1 MPNTTIT
8 EIIDIKKL
16 EATKDAL
23 RNEFQARTPF
33 RWLVM
38 ENFLTP
44 QAAQAIYD
52 EYPKVDQTW
61 VDTNGL
67 HQKNKW
73 TKPAEPGSLAGAFYE
88 EVNSPAF
95 RTLLEE
101 ITGIED
107 ILPDSDLFGAGYHQI
122 LDGGF
127 LDVHVDFNKHEGTGL
142 DRRMNLIVYLN
153 PNWGDNYG
161 GELELWDMD
170 KKVELASVVPTFN
183 RCVLFETNEVSYHGH
198 PKPLKTGGKST
209 RKSLSVYYY
218 TEGRNDG
225 HDVPWHNT
233 RHVNTD
239 GLAGNVKVLGNGVVE
254 TIRRLKTRGSLR

>member
-1 MPNTTIT
+1 MAIT
-8 EIIDIKKL
+8 EIIDLKTL
-16 EATKDAL
+16 EANKTTL
-23 RNEFQARTPF
+23 RDEFHARSPF

-44 QAAQAIYD
+44 EAAQAIYD
-52 EYPKVDQTW
+52 EYPKVDPTW

-73 TKPAEPGSLAGAFYE
+73 TKPAEPGSLAGRFYE
-88 EVNSPAF
+88 EVNSSAF
-95 RTLLEE
+95 RLLLEE
-101 ITGIED
+101 ITGIEKV
-107 ILPDSDLFGAGYHQI
+107 LPDSDLFGAGYHQI

-127 LDVHVDFNKHEGTGL
+127 LDVHVDFNKHERTGL

-153 PNWGDNYG
+153 PDWSSSYG

-170 KKVELASVVPTFN
+170 TKTELASIEPVFN

-198 PKPLKTGGKST
+198 PKPLKTGGKSS

-225 HDVPWHNT
+225 YDVPWHNT
-233 RHVNTD
+233 RHVNTG
-239 GLAGNVKVLGNGVVE
+239 GLAGNVKVLGNGVAE

>member
-1 MPNTTIT
+1 MAIT
-8 EIIDIKKL
+8 NIINFPQL
-16 EATKDAL
+16 EANKAAL
-23 RNEFQARTPF
+23 HDQFNGNKPF

-38 ENFLTP
+38 ENFLTSE
-44 QAAQAIYD
+44 AAQAIYD

-61 VDTNGL
+61 IDTNGL

-73 TKPAEPGSLAGAFYE
+73 TKAAEPGSLAAAFYE

-95 RTLLEE
+95 RSLLEE
-101 ITGIED
+101 ITEIQD
-107 ILPDSDLFGAGYHQI
+107 VLPDSDLFGAGYHQI

-153 PNWGDNYG
+153 PEWNDNFG

-170 KKVELASVVPTFN
+170 EKKELASIAPTFN
-183 RCVLFETNEVSYHGH
+183 RCVLFETNEISYHGH
-198 PKPLKTGGKST
+198 PKPLKTGGKTS

-218 TEGRNDG
+218 TEGRDDG
-225 HDVPWHNT
+225 HDVAWHNT

-239 GLAGNVKVLGNGVVE
+239 GLAGNVKVLSNGVAE